1 MKAKNDAESEWKKKI
16 ANCKKLLHETPIEL
30 ERVIGSA
37 THSNHSISINKQ
49 TGEIAYPVG
58 SIIWIYK
65 PKENRQTMFLFNA
78 NNRIYNCVQFSK
90 DGVYL
95 AAGEGTTR
103 QPEVTIWKFDNEL
116 DHYEEYCTLGG
127 HKLCIEAIFFSP
139 NSKYLIGLGNKHDKG
154 LIVWDVEKKVKL
166 TTNKLT
172 KLVRDVSFQEESKYF
187 VTWGDDH
194 LKFWYFDENGEP
206 IRTQALN
213 QSDIGGK

>member
-16 ANCKKLLHETPIEL
+16 SSCNKLRHEVPIEL

-37 THSNHSISINKQ
+37 THSNHSVTINKL
-49 TGEIAYPVG
+49 TGDVAYPVG

-65 PKENRQTMFLFNA
+65 PKENKQTSFLFNR
-78 NNRIYNCVQFSK
+78 NNRAYNCVQYSD

-103 QPEVTIWKFDNEL
+103 QPEVTIWKFSDEL
-116 DHYEEYCTLGG
+116 NHFEEYCILGG

-139 NSKYLIGLGNKHDKG
+139 NSRHLIGLGNKHDKG
-154 LIVWDVEKKVKL
+154 LVVWDVEKKAKL
-166 TTNKLT
+166 TSNKLT
-172 KLVRDVSFQEESKYF
+172 KWVKDLAFQEEGKYF

-206 IRTQALN
+206 IRSQIPN
-213 QSDIGGK
+213 MPPIDGK